1 VSSRVIAGLA
11 FGLVVVL
18 AVLTVSVAVILGPD
32 ILTLLS
38 LLVLAILGFGIFG
51 ALRQPPPRRR

>member
-1 VSSRVIAGLA
+1 MIAGLA
-11 FGLVVVL
+11 LGLVVVL
-18 AVLTVSVAVILGPD
+18 AVLTISVAVILGPD

-51 ALRQPPPRRR
+51 ALRQPPDRR

>member
-1 VSSRVIAGLA
+1 MSSRVIAGLA
-11 FGLVVVL
+11 LGLVVLL
-18 AVLTVSVAVILGPD
+18 AVLTICAAVILGPD

>member
-1 VSSRVIAGLA
+1 MSSRVIAGLA
-11 FGLVVVL
+11 FGLVVL
-18 AVLTVSVAVILGPD
+18 LSVLTICAAVILGPD
-32 ILTLLS
+32 ILTMLS

>member
-1 VSSRVIAGLA
+1 MSSRVIAGLA

-18 AVLTVSVAVILGPD
+18 AVLTISVAVILGPD

-51 ALRQPPPRRR
+51 ALRQPPRRH

>member
-1 VSSRVIAGLA
+1 MSSRVIAGLA

-18 AVLTVSVAVILGPD
+18 AVLTLSVAVILGPD

-51 ALRQPPPRRR
+51 ALREPPKRR

>member
-1 VSSRVIAGLA
+1 MSSRVIAGLA
-11 FGLVVVL
+11 FGLVVLL
-18 AVLTVSVAVILGPD
+18 AVLTVCAAVILGPD

-38 LLVLAILGFGIFG
+38 LLVLAILGVGIFG

>member
-1 VSSRVIAGLA
+1 MSSRVIAGLA
-11 FGLVVVL
+11 LGLVVVL
-18 AVLTVSVAVILGPD
+18 AVLTISVAVILGPD

-51 ALRQPPPRRR
+51 ALREPPKRR

>member
-1 VSSRVIAGLA
+1 MSSRVIAGLA
-11 FGLVVVL
+11 LGLVVVL
-18 AVLTVSVAVILGPD
+18 AVLTISVAVILGPD

>member
-1 VSSRVIAGLA
+1 MSSRVIAGLA
-11 FGLVVVL
+11 LSLVVVL
-18 AVLTVSVAVILGPD
+18 AVLTISVAVILGPD

-51 ALRQPPPRRR
+51 ALRRPPSTRP

>member
-1 VSSRVIAGLA
+1 MSSRVIAGLA
-11 FGLVVVL
+11 LSLVVVL
-18 AVLTVSVAVILGPD
+18 AVLTISVAVILGPD

-51 ALRQPPPRRR
+51 ALRQPPSRRP

>member
-1 VSSRVIAGLA
+1 MSSRVIAGLA

-18 AVLTVSVAVILGPD
+18 AVLTTCAAVILGPD

>member
-11 FGLVVVL
+11 LSLVVVL
-18 AVLTVSVAVILGPD
+18 AVLTISVAVILGPD

-51 ALRQPPPRRR
+51 ALRQPPRRHH

>member
-1 VSSRVIAGLA
+1 MSPRVIAGLA
-11 FGLVVVL
+11 LSLVVVL
-18 AVLTVSVAVILGPD
+18 AVLTISVAVILGPD

-51 ALRQPPPRRR
+51 ALRQPPRSRR

>member
-1 VSSRVIAGLA
+1 MSSRVIAGLA

-18 AVLTVSVAVILGPD
+18 AVLTLSAAVILGPD

-51 ALRQPPPRRR
+51 ALREPPKRR

>member
-1 VSSRVIAGLA
+1 MSSRVIAGLA

-18 AVLTVSVAVILGPD
+18 AVLTLSAAVILGPD
-32 ILTLLS
+32 ILTLVS

-51 ALRQPPPRRR
+51 ALREPPKRR